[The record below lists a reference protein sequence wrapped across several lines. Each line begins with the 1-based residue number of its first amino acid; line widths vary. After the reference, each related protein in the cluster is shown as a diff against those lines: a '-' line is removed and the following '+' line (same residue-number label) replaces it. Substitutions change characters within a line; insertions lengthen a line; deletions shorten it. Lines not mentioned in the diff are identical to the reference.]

1 VKEIETLAE
10 AIEYFEDADRCHEYV
25 KSMRWSDRVNCIYCG
40 SENVGEVAS
49 RRLFQCRACRR
60 QFSIKVGTIFEDSPL
75 RLGKWLCTVWMVVN
89 CKNGISSYEVHRA
102 LGITQKSAW
111 FMLERIR
118 EAVGRG
124 TVEKAARSK
133 PPLS

>member
-1 VKEIETLAE
+1 MKQIETLAD
-10 AIEYFEDADRCHEYV
+10 AIKYFKDEDRCRDYL
-25 KSMRWSDRVNCIYCG
+25 KSMRWGDRVNCIYCG

-49 RRLFQCRACRR
+49 RRLFQCRGCRR

-75 RLGKWLCTVWMVVN
+75 GLNKWLCTVWMVVN

-102 LGITQKSAW
+102 LGITQKSTW

-118 EAVGRG
+118 EAVGG
-124 TVEKAARSK
+124 GIVEKVARSK
-133 PPLS
+133 SPAS